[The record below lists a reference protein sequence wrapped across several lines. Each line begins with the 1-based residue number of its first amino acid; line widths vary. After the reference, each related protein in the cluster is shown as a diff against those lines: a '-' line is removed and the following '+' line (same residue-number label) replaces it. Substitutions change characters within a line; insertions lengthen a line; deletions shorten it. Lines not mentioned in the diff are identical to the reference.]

1 MKRYVRSLLYS
12 IAPSVAHYITAT
24 RFRQVCKERYFDFQT
39 EIARKLYGDEP
50 ITVLSGPFQGMRYL
64 NLIIGGSITPK
75 WLGSY
80 EAELHPI
87 LNSLDLSRYTTLIN
101 IGSAEGYYA
110 VGLAR
115 LQPQLPVY
123 AFDVNPY
130 ARRSLKQIAAVN
142 NLRSIVQ
149 GGYCTASQLQEFTQQ
164 CALVICDI
172 EGYESELLDPAQIG
186 NLRNADILVEIHPH
200 Q

>member
-1 MKRYVRSLLYS
+1 
-12 IAPSVAHYITAT
+12 
-24 RFRQVCKERYFDFQT
+24 
-39 EIARKLYGDEP
+39 
-50 ITVLSGPFQGMRYL
+50 
-64 NLIIGGSITPK
+64 
-75 WLGSY
+75 LGSY
-80 EAELHPI
+80 EAELHPV
-87 LNSLDLSRYTTLIN
+87 LNSLDLSRYTKFIN

-115 LQPQLPVY
+115 LRPQRPVY

-142 NLRSIVQ
+142 NVRSIVQ

-200 Q
+200 QALSLTDTQTLLISRFAQSHHVTALQATSRPLATWQALCGNRLSPAELAAALNEHRSYPDQSWLWLKAQQ